1 HAGWEHGKNT
11 RLHRG
16 VSRRVQG
23 ALEQGGSR

>member
-1 HAGWEHGKNT
+1 WEHGKNT

-16 VSRRVQG
+16 VSRRVHG